1 MHKLLAF
8 AIAVASLPSATPFV
22 GGFRDGGHITVRDL
36 LGRQAI
42 RGGSDARCRGRLMT
56 LGASSAVDAPRQNE
70 ESLKG
75 VAGFE
80 EWFEAAAGAR
90 VNSIKHSFFR
100 SYGRGLEFTSTSSKD
115 LSGVI
120 EAPRRLVLR
129 VPYSEE
135 EDSDWDAK
143 LATKLF
149 DECKKGRS
157 SDYWGYC
164 SLLCKGENLNTEGDC
179 RYSPTAPDALR
190 HWTDTEKE
198 ILEGSESGRKL
209 LRLASDQEEKWRRKY
224 ESVEGMTY
232 EQFSWAMEAV
242 HSRAFRGEFGALDAG
257 EGGQLRKIAS
267 LLLPF
272 SALTFGFFAAT
283 DPGMNDYYLPAAL
296 VAASPVVLTA
306 IADQQGSKE
315 AVMLPFIDSANHL
328 QEADSVIE
336 YDPVKE
342 SFVLSLGRRC
352 LVKEQDGSA
361 QVCISYGIRSDS
373 ELLLNYG
380 FVRGFSMEGLTDR
393 SLIRKRLAEAYLSG
407 SGE

>member
-1 MHKLLAF
+1 MYSLFLAF
-8 AIAVASLPSATPFV
+8 AIAAFPHAT
-22 GGFRDGGHITVRDL
+22 GFRGDGRVTVVSDR
-36 LGRQAI
+36 LGRQGI
-42 RGGSDARCRGRLMT
+42 RGDCDARCRERLMP
-56 LGASSAVDAPRQNE
+56 LGVSSAVDAPQQNH
-70 ESLKG
+70 ESLQG
-75 VAGFE
+75 VAVFE
-80 EWFEAAAGAR
+80 QWFESAAGAR
-90 VNSIKHSFFR
+90 VKNIKHSFFG

-129 VPYSEE
+129 VPYSDEE
-135 EDSDWDAK
+135 GSDWDAK
-143 LATKLF
+143 LATKLLH
-149 DECKKGRS
+149 ECKKGRAS
-157 SDYWGYC
+157 EFWGYC
-164 SLLCKGENLNTEGDC
+164 SLLCKGGNLNAADDYK
-179 RYSPTAPDALR
+179 YSPTAPDALR

-198 ILEGSESGRKL
+198 ILEGSERGRKL
-209 LRLASDQEEKWRRKY
+209 LRLASDQEDKWRRKY

-267 LLLPF
+267 LLLPL

-283 DPGMNDYYLPAAL
+283 DPGMNDYYLPAAV
-296 VAASPVVLTA
+296 VAASPVILTA

-352 LVKEQDGSA
+352 LVKEQDGRA

-407 SGE
+407 E